1 MPMWV
6 TIAHIVSPVRVR
18 RISPRP
24 QLFLF
29 SFYNR
34 VQEGGFFWF
43 LLPTQD
49 ILIEVLVRCV
59 VQLRLQA
66 FIVFETRL
74 HIVSD
79 RYSACISCSSQI
91 FSRRLVALTGCQSC
105 HEILLIQIL
114 GITNEHHWV
123 FILVLFSWTLVVSL
137 ASLAISEE
145 WSHCTLL
152 EVTPTASQWFHL
164 CCTLT
169 PSEALVGI
177 CDTLSI
183 PPLRHLVLRLVTEV
197 ENFRT
202 LRISICSTIA
212 LTPLSY
218 HLIHL
223 HVENRIMST
232 MACRNAPLATHAPH
246 VKTSRRCRSIYSD
259 TWR

>member
-1 MPMWV
+1 MRV

-34 VQEGGFFWF
+34 VQEGRFFWF
-43 LLPTQD
+43 FLPTQD
-49 ILIEVLVRCV
+49 ILFEVRVRCV
-59 VQLRLQA
+59 VQLSLQS

-74 HIVSD
+74 HILSD
-79 RYSACISCSSQI
+79 RYSACISRSSQI
-91 FSRRLVALTGCQSC
+91 FPRRLVALTGCQSC
-105 HEILLIQIL
+105 HEILLIKIL
-114 GITNEHHWV
+114 GITNEHHRV
-123 FILVLFSWTLVVSL
+123 LFMVLFSWTLVVSL
-137 ASLAISEE
+137 VSLAISEE

-152 EVTPTASQWFHL
+152 EVTPTTFQWFHL

-169 PSEALVGI
+169 SIEALVGI
-177 CDTLSI
+177 CDTLPV
-183 PPLRHLVLRLVTEV
+183 PPLRHLVLRLVTEM
-197 ENFRT
+197 EHFRT
-202 LRISICSTIA
+202 LRMYTCPTIA
-212 LTPLSY
+212 LTPSSH
-218 HLIHL
+218 HLINL

-246 VKTSRRCRSIYSD
+246 VKTRSRYRSIYSD